1 MQRRGFLVLLGATA
15 VSVAGAAVALQG
27 GGTATTAPPGQRALP
42 DLAPNLG
49 RIGRMRIT
57 RGAMTANFALDGG
70 HWVVV
75 EKGGYPADEARI
87 RRVLSA
93 LADLTLVEPKT
104 RQPELY
110 SRLDVDDPA
119 NGKATE
125 VWIQSKAGP
134 DKAGAIVGQLIVG
147 RSRPDR
153 LGLGNDGVYVR
164 RVGEDRAW
172 LARGAVDVSGDIASW
187 LDRRILD
194 ILAGQVATMVFTG
207 ADGQVLRIG
216 RKTASDLFAV
226 ADVPEDTKLK
236 GTAEI
241 AAPAGALETLD
252 LTDVEPAALRK
263 VPDSGVASAEYTMFG
278 GLRIAIKL
286 FDADKKDWAAFE
298 VSGIDNAAEEAKA
311 LRNRVARWVYAIPP
325 DRAKLL
331 RTRLDDLV
339 AKAGG

>member
-1 MQRRGFLVLLGATA
+1 MQRRGFLLLLGATA
-15 VSVAGAAVALQG
+15 VSVGGAAVALQG
-27 GGTATTAPPGQRALP
+27 GGTATTAPPGERALP
-42 DLAPNLG
+42 DLASNLG
-49 RIGRMRIT
+49 QIGRMRIT
-57 RGAMTANFALDGG
+57 RGAMKANFALDDG

-75 EKGGYPADEARI
+75 EKGGYPADEGRL
-87 RRVLSA
+87 RRMLSA
-93 LADLTLVEPKT
+93 LADLTLIEPKT
-104 RQPELY
+104 QQPELY

-125 VWIQSKAGP
+125 LWVQN
-134 DKAGAIVGQLIVG
+134 KAGAIVGQLIVG

-172 LARGAVDVSGDIASW
+172 LARGAVDVSGDIAQW

-194 ILAGQVATMVFTG
+194 ILAGQVAAMVFTG

-216 RKTASDLFAV
+216 RKTAAELFAV
-226 ADVPEDTKLK
+226 ADVPEGTKLK

-241 AAPAGALETLD
+241 AAPAGALEELD
-252 LTDVEPAALRK
+252 LADVEPAALRK
-263 VPDSGVASAEYTMFG
+263 LPDTGVATAEYTMFG
-278 GLRIAIKL
+278 GLGVAIRL
-286 FDADKKDWAAFE
+286 FAADQKDWAVFE
-298 VSGIDNAAEEAKA
+298 VSGIDDAAVEAKA
-311 LRNRVARWVYAIPP
+311 LRNRIARWVYAIPP